1 MIQTMKRGLA
11 LLIVLVMCLSLV
23 PALILNTS
31 AAQVNYVYSSQGYIY
46 NWGTRGTDATFLSPN
61 AEKFYDDNNTS
72 YDVLAA
78 YSGGTGTSNAPNSA
92 LYRELQKLMKNNHSY
107 ITSYSANNDLLKYT
121 DCQNSGGKISS
132 FYSGTAIGPGWGEG
146 GSWNKEHTWPNSKG
160 LNGSDEDDIMMIRPT
175 ASSENSSR
183 GNKAYG
189 QSSGY
194 YNPNSE
200 SGGKYDLRGD
210 VARIFLYVYVRW
222 GNVNG
227 NGQYSTWGSSGVM
240 ESLDVLLAWMEADP
254 VDTWELGR
262 NDSVESITGTRNVF
276 VDYPELAFLL
286 FGAEIPENM
295 TTPSGEA
302 AGSTSKCDHNNF
314 GAGVI
319 VVATC
324 TDEGYTIYTCQTA
337 NCGYSY
343 KTAVVAATGHNYVSG
358 ACSACGEAEPNVPK
372 YVTSVVPGTAY
383 KLGLFSTEKN
393 AEQYFSGTMTG
404 YYGATDTNYNN
415 GVDVFVETTNG
426 GYYIYFMNSSNQ
438 KQYINLVVSGTY
450 RNFTFASTASTVYTW
465 DSAKN
470 AMKTTLEGEVC
481 YIGTYG
487 SYYTMGVLQSSKLKD
502 TDYIARF
509 YTMDGGSQD
518 TPDTPDTPSCT
529 HNYNAVVIAPT
540 CTAGGFTTYTCT
552 LCGNSYKGNQ
562 TAAKGHSYT
571 NGTCSVCG
579 ASQPS
584 STEATISFA
593 DTANRTTFTTSQQVW
608 KQNGITV
615 TNDKASATSNVAD
628 YSNPV
633 RFYQGSNVTI
643 EFPGMTKVEIDC
655 TDLDTKY
662 VDSWLNVTG
671 ATATKN
677 GDIVTIVFDSPVNS
691 LTYTGLAKQ
700 SRAYSIT
707 VYAEA
712 QSQPQECQHT
722 NTTLIGAVTATCT
735 AAGHTGKTVCSNCGV
750 TVSEGS
756 TISATGHSY
765 TNGTCTKC
773 GSAEPTCKH
782 ANTSIEEAIAET
794 CTTDGH
800 SGKTVCKDCG
810 VIVNAGSII
819 PATGHNY
826 VNGTCSN
833 CGVAQ
838 PVCQHT
844 NTVVNNKVTVTCT
857 TDGHTGTTVCQD
869 CGVTV
874 DEGEVIVATGH
885 TFAEWR
891 TIRTPSCI
899 IAGLERRD
907 CDNCSHYET
916 NNIAALGHNDTN
928 EDSLCDACGKQLENV
943 TTPEETTPEAPEET
957 TPDTP
962 EETTPEAPEETTPEA
977 PEETTPEVPEEDK
990 TPDDDNAIENQEHVC
1005 EEATGWAK
1013 FWNNIMNF
1021 FRRLFGQPELCTCGE
1036 VINKED

>member
-1 MIQTMKRGLA
+1 MIQTMKRSLAMLLA
-11 LLIVLVMCLSLV
+11 LVMLVAFVPVLLV
-23 PALILNTS
+23 NTS
-31 AAQVNYVYSSQGYIY
+31 AEQVNYVYSNQGYIY
-46 NWGTRGTDATFLSPN
+46 NWGTRGTTATFLSPN
-61 AEKFYDDNNTS
+61 AEAFYQDNNTS
-72 YDVLAA
+72 YDELAA
-78 YSGGTGTSNAPNSA
+78 YSGGTGTSDAPKSA
-92 LYRELQKLMKNNHSY
+92 LYNALKTLMVSNHSY
-107 ITSYSANNDLLKYT
+107 INAYSANNDLLKYT
-121 DCQNSGGKISS
+121 DCQNGGGQISS

-160 LNGSDEDDIMMIRPT
+160 LGGSDEDDIMMIRPT
-175 ASSENSSR
+175 ATSENSSR

-210 VARIFLYVYVRW
+210 VARIFLYIYVRW

-227 NGQYSTWGSSGVM
+227 NGQYSTWGTSGVM
-240 ESLDVLLAWMEADP
+240 ESLDVLLEWMEADP

-286 FGAEIPENM
+286 FGAEVPENM

-314 GAGVI
+314 DAGVI

-324 TDEGYTIYTCQTA
+324 TDKGYTIYTCQTA

-343 KTAVVAATGHNYVSG
+343 KTDVVAATGHNYVSG

-465 DSAKN
+465 DSEKN
-470 AMKTTLEGEVC
+470 AMKTTLESEVC

-509 YTMDGGSQD
+509 YTMEGGSQD

-529 HNYNAVVIAPT
+529 HNYNAVVTAPT

-552 LCGNSYKGNQ
+552 LCNHSYTGNQ
-562 TAAKGHSYT
+562 TSATGHSYVD
-571 NGTCSVCG
+571 GTCSKCG
-579 ASQPS
+579 ATQP
-584 STEATISFA
+584 TGTTATITFGA
-593 DTANRTTFTTSQQVW
+593 DKANRVTFTTSQQVW

-628 YSNPV
+628 YSNPA

-677 GDIVTIVFDSPVNS
+677 GGIVTIVFDSPVNS

-707 VYAEA
+707 VYAEG
-712 QSQPQECQHT
+712 QSEPSIPDTPACQHT
-722 NTTLIGAVTATCT
+722 NTTLVGAV
-735 AAGHTGKTVCSNCGV
+735 AA
-750 TVSEGS
+750 
-756 TISATGHSY
+756 
-765 TNGTCTKC
+765 
-773 GSAEPTCKH
+773 
-782 ANTSIEEAIAET
+782 
-794 CTTDGH
+794 
-800 SGKTVCKDCG
+800 
-810 VIVNAGSII
+810 
-819 PATGHNY
+819 
-826 VNGTCSN
+826 
-833 CGVAQ
+833 
-838 PVCQHT
+838 
-844 NTVVNNKVTVTCT
+844 TCT
-857 TDGHTGTTVCQD
+857 TDGHTGATVCQACNVTINAGSTIPASGHNYVND
-869 CGVTV
+869 TCSKCGATKPSGTEVTIM
-874 DEGEVIVATGH
+874 GQ
-885 TFAEWR
+885 
-891 TIRTPSCI
+891 IRT
-899 IAGLERRD
+899 
-907 CDNCSHYET
+907 
-916 NNIAALGHNDTN
+916 
-928 EDSLCDACGKQLENV
+928 
-943 TTPEETTPEAPEET
+943 
-957 TPDTP
+957 
-962 EETTPEAPEETTPEA
+962 
-977 PEETTPEVPEEDK
+977 
-990 TPDDDNAIENQEHVC
+990 
-1005 EEATGWAK
+1005 TG
-1013 FWNNIMNF
+1013 
-1021 FRRLFGQPELCTCGE
+1021 
-1036 VINKED
+1036 